1 MRYNVPIN
9 VLKKAAAKFIKSK
22 DRYSYN
28 AEVYNGVCIVCVC
41 VCMCVCMSTI
51 HMYMDMCM
59 CVHMHTYV

>member
-1 MRYNVPIN
+1 MRYINVPID

-22 DRYSYN
+22 DRYSCN
-28 AEVYNGVCIVCVC
+28 AEVYNVVCVC